1 MVEDLVQ
8 NLEILLTLTRLV
20 INNPQISNLTDLF
33 DDLDRANFTGM
44 SRNEIAILNIR
55 LNHHRHLL
63 LAHVQEFRRHAAQQ
77 PRIVE
82 YGPGPVGMMGPYP
95 TSMYPVP
102 PPNYPHGA
110 PMMDPQRA
118 PFPLTSSPKAP
129 HQTYNQFVENQR
141 NLASKFGPRVAP
153 FNHRN
158 ENNRLVEAR
167 PRGWSNDTARN
178 GRGGRPNNQW
188 NNRNGRP
195 YVPATPQSS
204 PPRHMGSGEPI
215 YVMMSQN
222 PPPGNIQHPIST
234 ISHTQ
239 RAVSDSP
246 PARGTFEAVHA
257 SPLGR
262 RASTNDAG
270 SRPYIPENMV
280 SPPLQA
286 TISDQSTSRGTL
298 SNDARVLEAME
309 KQVELSIERPVIQV
323 QAVQPPPLAQAPAVQ
338 HKIELVESVG
348 SAGPI
353 LTYFYATP
361 PRKLSYDDQN
371 PRSVYVGGS
380 PYELFLNHAL
390 KEFMSQCGE
399 VDNICYLTDKGHAFV
414 A

>member
-1 MVEDLVQ
+1 
-8 NLEILLTLTRLV
+8 
-20 INNPQISNLTDLF
+20 
-33 DDLDRANFTGM
+33 M
-44 SRNEIAILNIR
+44 SRNEISILNIR
-55 LNHHRHLL
+55 LNQHRHLL
-63 LAHVQEFRRHAAQQ
+63 LAHIQEFRRHAAQQ

-82 YGPGPVGMMGPYP
+82 YGPGLVGMMGPYP

-153 FNHRN
+153 FTHRN

-204 PPRHMGSGEPI
+204 TPRNMGSGEPI

-286 TISDQSTSRGTL
+286 TISDQSTPRRTL

-338 HKIELVESVG
+338 HKIEVVESVG

>member
-1 MVEDLVQ
+1 
-8 NLEILLTLTRLV
+8 
-20 INNPQISNLTDLF
+20 
-33 DDLDRANFTGM
+33 
-44 SRNEIAILNIR
+44 
-55 LNHHRHLL
+55 
-63 LAHVQEFRRHAAQQ
+63 
-77 PRIVE
+77 
-82 YGPGPVGMMGPYP
+82 
-95 TSMYPVP
+95 
-102 PPNYPHGA
+102 
-110 PMMDPQRA
+110 
-118 PFPLTSSPKAP
+118 
-129 HQTYNQFVENQR
+129 
-141 NLASKFGPRVAP
+141 
-153 FNHRN
+153 
-158 ENNRLVEAR
+158 
-167 PRGWSNDTARN
+167 
-178 GRGGRPNNQW
+178 
-188 NNRNGRP
+188 
-195 YVPATPQSS
+195 
-204 PPRHMGSGEPI
+204 
-215 YVMMSQN
+215 MMSQN

-286 TISDQSTSRGTL
+286 TISDQSTPRGTL